1 MKLGDFE
8 LNAISDGHFWL
19 DGGSMYGAVPKV
31 LWSKLTPSDK
41 ENRIRLSL
49 NCLLIRTPDNIVLVD
64 TGLGEKF
71 SKRSKEIYRT
81 ERNQNLF
88 TSLSALN
95 IQPSD
100 VDFVINTH
108 LHFDHCGGNT
118 VKMNGK
124 YVPAFPNA
132 RYIIQ
137 KAEWENAQ
145 QPNEKTKSSY
155 RISDFLPLEQAG
167 QVQLV
172 EGDHAVTPGVRTMV
186 TRGHTQGHQSVFIS
200 SKGNQAL
207 YLGDV
212 IPTTYHL
219 RIPYMTGFDMYP
231 GELLETKKDII
242 KHAVED
248 NWLLVFE
255 HDPKIVFAYINE
267 EEGTIKVRALGQV

>member
-1 MKLGDFE
+1 
-8 LNAISDGHFWL
+8 
-19 DGGSMYGAVPKV
+19 
-31 LWSKLTPSDK
+31 
-41 ENRIRLSL
+41 
-49 NCLLIRTPDNIVLVD
+49 VD

>member
-1 MKLGDFE
+1 
-8 LNAISDGHFWL
+8 
-19 DGGSMYGAVPKV
+19 
-31 LWSKLTPSDK
+31 
-41 ENRIRLSL
+41 
-49 NCLLIRTPDNIVLVD
+49 
-64 TGLGEKF
+64 
-71 SKRSKEIYRT
+71 
-81 ERNQNLF
+81 LF